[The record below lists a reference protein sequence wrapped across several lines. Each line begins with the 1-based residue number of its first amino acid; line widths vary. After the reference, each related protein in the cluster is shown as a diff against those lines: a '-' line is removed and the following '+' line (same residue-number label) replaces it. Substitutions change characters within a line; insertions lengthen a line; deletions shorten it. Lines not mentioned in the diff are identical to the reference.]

1 MSHHDATTSLLTSD
15 VSQPAGSQTMLGIA
29 REMRSHV
36 GVTVANKCLSEHQLH
51 EAWQFLQREIFE
63 KYMRNYN
70 LRDKIQA
77 YECDPHSFSS
87 TEAQKLDK
95 ARRSAF
101 KAWVHS
107 LIGGTAF
114 FADLVKHGLHDA
126 EILHSLVSFIP
137 IRTDNAFPT
146 RTFWSKNH
154 VVLHAPQQVTI
165 PISNHRREISIRFT
179 RTPVQTICFQRQY
192 QLTPGKQAQ
201 MVSEKSENTWDE
213 WISWDLL

>member
-1 MSHHDATTSLLTSD
+1 MTLPPLCSPAMFHNLLAVRPCWVLHAKCGRTSELLWRTS
-15 VSQPAGSQTMLGIA
+15 VYRNINFMKPGNSCN
-29 REMRSHV
+29 ERSS
-36 GVTVANKCLSEHQLH
+36 K
-51 EAWQFLQREIFE
+51 

-70 LRDKIQA
+70 LGDTIQA
-77 YECDPHSFSS
+77 YECDLHSVSS